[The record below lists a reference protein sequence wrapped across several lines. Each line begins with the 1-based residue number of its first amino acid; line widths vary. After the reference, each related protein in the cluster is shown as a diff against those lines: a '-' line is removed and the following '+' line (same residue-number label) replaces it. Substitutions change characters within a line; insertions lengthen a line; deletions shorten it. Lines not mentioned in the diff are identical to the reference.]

1 MMDYR
6 IFSSRTQTEDCP
18 QQLTE
23 KEKRRSDKLEEED
36 NGHVEGVATQ
46 VDDAET
52 NNVLKA
58 QAQSGTDI
66 QESRTSP
73 EGPVNESVM
82 AADTQE
88 KVDRPGQAEVL
99 ECAYVALNKLEKV
112 EADSK
117 ENHNKVNAQTKK
129 RKSQIV
135 QEFAQDL
142 ERIGFPTDRIA
153 AEITQQLY
161 KKVSRSLI
169 LDCLDEKYK
178 TSYRV
183 ENALK
188 RKQKKK
194 CEGLAPVVPELELN
208 PGIVVDTSGN
218 QMVEQAPER
227 STKTDA
233 EAIKSGFDDE
243 EDRTTNTESKEESTR
258 MPPFNDEITSTIKQN
273 EDLMDTKKVLVS
285 HINMSFEHLRRDMY
299 AVSQRTNGMGD
310 VFWKLSIDLATRV
323 AKIEFC
329 GITQEKD
336 ITMISTG
343 KGILKEAN

>member
-1 MMDYR
+1 M
-6 IFSSRTQTEDCP
+6 
-18 QQLTE
+18 
-23 KEKRRSDKLEEED
+23 
-36 NGHVEGVATQ
+36 
-46 VDDAET
+46 
-52 NNVLKA
+52 
-58 QAQSGTDI
+58 
-66 QESRTSP
+66 
-73 EGPVNESVM
+73 
-82 AADTQE
+82 
-88 KVDRPGQAEVL
+88 DRPGQAEVL

-117 ENHNKVNAQTKK
+117 ENHNKVNAQTKR
-129 RKSQIV
+129 RKSQTV

-142 ERIGFPTDRIA
+142 ERIGFPTDRIG

-188 RKQKKK
+188 RKEKKK
-194 CEGLAPVVPELELN
+194 SEGLAPVVRELELN

-258 MPPFNDEITSTIKQN
+258 MPPFNDDVTSAIKQN
-273 EDLMDTKKVLVS
+273 EDLMDTKKKVLVS
-285 HINMSFEHLRRDMY
+285 HITMPFEHLRRDMY
-299 AVSQRTNGMGD
+299 AVSQRTNGMGNI
-310 VFWKLSIDLATRV
+310 FWKLSIDLATRV

-343 KGILKEAN
+343 KGILTETN